1 MEPLEDND
9 YIEIVI
15 NRKTHDENRHRLDQ
29 YGVFDNQLFQDLD
42 GIAKWLKHRVCEI
55 DGTC

>member
-1 MEPLEDND
+1 MEPVEDED
-9 YIEIVI
+9 YIEIAI
-15 NRKTHDENRHRLDQ
+15 SHKPHDENCHRLDQ
-29 YGVFDNQLFQDLD
+29 YGGFDKQLFQDLD